1 MVTIG
6 ERAFEYRGKHGMT
19 QEKFAKLAGI
29 SLATLN
35 KLENSSDTK
44 IQAGTKGK
52 IEKVLSMGSQDI
64 LCSSHGI
71 TEEI

>member
-1 MVTIG
+1 METIG
-6 ERAFEYRGKHGMT
+6 ERAFEYRGKHGIT

-44 IQAGTKGK
+44 LQAGTKGK
-52 IEKVLSMGSQDI
+52 IEKVLAMETHE
-64 LCSSHGI
+64 LC
-71 TEEI
+71 